1 MFPKLVV
8 SKTLEPLPPA
18 ANDNLKAPIVK
29 APIVVSILVE
39 WEEARNMT
47 GVVSRIK
54 NSANLSRERC
64 EGIAH
69 SSAYLRL
76 PQLLN
81 RAPRNKPLIVALQI
95 TRPSEGLME
104 ERPVA
109 TLLPDATPEDIAN
122 LTNKMHGEMRARLTG
137 GYGCSPSPSPAPVK
151 GVS

>member
-18 ANDNLKAPIVK
+18 ANDNLKAPIV
-29 APIVVSILVE
+29 VSILVE
-39 WEEARNMT
+39 WEDAKNITR
-47 GVVSRIK
+47 GFVSRIK
-54 NSANLSRERC
+54 DSANLSRERC

-76 PQLLN
+76 PQLLK

-95 TRPSEGLME
+95 ARPSEGLME
-104 ERPVA
+104 EKPVA
-109 TLLPDATPEDIAN
+109 TLPPDATPEDIAN
-122 LTNKMHGEMRARLTG
+122 LTNKMHGEMRARLSG
-137 GYGCSPSPSPAPVK
+137 NYGRGPSPSPAPVK